1 MASCSRSQVISL
13 YRMLMKESKK
23 FPSYNFRTYALCRV
37 KHGFRENQHVDNP
50 RTLDV
55 LLSQARE
62 SLALI
67 KRQVT
72 VGQMYSTQKS
82 VVEKVVQGPV

>member
-1 MASCSRSQVISL
+1 MASCSRSHVISL

-23 FPSYNFRTYALCRV
+23 FPSYNFRTYALRRV

-50 RTLDV
+50 RTLDM
-55 LLSQARE
+55 LLGQARE

-82 VVEKVVQGPV
+82 VVEKVVQEPI